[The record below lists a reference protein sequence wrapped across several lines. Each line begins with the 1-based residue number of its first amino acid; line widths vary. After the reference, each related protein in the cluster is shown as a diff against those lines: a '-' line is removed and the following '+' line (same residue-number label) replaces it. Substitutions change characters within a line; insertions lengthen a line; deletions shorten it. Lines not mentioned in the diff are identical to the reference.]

1 MRSIFL
7 FGGFFGFTVVLFGGW
22 LAGRPM
28 DLVLRDAAIG
38 CLAMALLF
46 RWFWN
51 LVVKSFHETAMTR
64 KALALKAELEAE
76 EAEATN
82 APTKNRPVSSRP
94 TSPVAGASARAVSSV
109 SASTAAPS
117 TR

>member
-7 FGGFFGFTVVLFGGW
+7 FGGFFGFSVVLLGGW

-46 RWFWN
+46 RWFWR

-76 EAEATN
+76 AAAEKEAA
-82 APTKNRPVSSRP
+82 AKPSSSVRSKP
-94 TSPVAGASARAVSSV
+94 SAASASARAVPSM
-109 SASTAAPS
+109 AAPPPAAVS
-117 TR
+117 R